1 MIGELG
7 RFLESHGFGKIVSN
21 LPEFVFFYKQEMQS
35 VNVLFVMDYHSG
47 VYLTQDQYTHL
58 KEGIRN
64 MFASRGADEVHILS
78 LVIATDKEKVLSVS
92 AGDRFCWQL
101 SPELCRVLIYED
113 RVPDFYGMKGIL
125 ENFLQEYEG
134 NVWSNREQKGYGEAP
149 SQTATKGIH
158 MPVVTVLLL
167 VVNVILYLICTQK
180 PDLLYNIGD
189 LSGTAVWE
197 KHEYYRIISS
207 MFLHADLPHLFGNMI
222 ALYFLGSILEK
233 EYGHARYMM
242 LYFGAGVLAAGASI
256 AFQYMTQDFT
266 GSVGASGAIYGI
278 LGALLWLIL
287 KHKGRYQEVTLPGML
302 FYLAYSMYSGIQ
314 GTNIDNA
321 AHIGGLVAGFV
332 IAVLLRGRSRRNEG

>member
-1 MIGELG
+1 MISELG
-7 RFLESHGFGKIVSN
+7 RFLENRGFGKIVSN

-58 KEGIRN
+58 KDGIRN
-64 MFASRGADEVHILS
+64 LFASRGADEVHIMS
-78 LVIATDKEKVLSVS
+78 LVIANDKEKVLSVS

-101 SPELCRVLIYED
+101 SPELGRLVVYED

-125 ENFLQEYEG
+125 ETFLQEYESG
-134 NVWSNREQKGYGEAP
+134 VRSGGEQHGYREPLSQMRMQKKNIP
-149 SQTATKGIH
+149 F
-158 MPVVTVLLL
+158 VTISLL
-167 VVNVILYLICTQK
+167 VINVILYLICTQK

-189 LSGTAVWE
+189 LSGTDVWE
-197 KHEYYRIISS
+197 KQEYYRIVSS

-233 EYGHARYMM
+233 EYGHIRYAV

-256 AFQYMTQDFT
+256 AFQYMMQDFT

-321 AHIGGLVAGFV
+321 AHIGGLIAGFV
-332 IAVLLRGRSRRNEG
+332 IAVFLRGRSRRNEG

>member
-7 RFLESHGFGKIVSN
+7 RFLENRGFGKIVSN

-47 VYLTQDQYTHL
+47 VYLAQDQYTHL
-58 KEGIRN
+58 KEGIRG
-64 MFASRGADEVHILS
+64 MFASRGADEVHIMS
-78 LVIATDKEKVLSVS
+78 LVIANDKEKVLAVS

-101 SPELCRVLIYED
+101 SPELCQVLIYED
-113 RVPDFYGMKGIL
+113 RVPDFYGIKGIL
-125 ENFLQEYEG
+125 ESFLQEYESG
-134 NVWSNREQKGYGEAP
+134 VRSDRSKEGCRESGSHITVQKKRIPLVTISLLAINV
-149 SQTATKGIH
+149 TLH
-158 MPVVTVLLL
+158 
-167 VVNVILYLICTQK
+167 LICTQK

-189 LSGTAVWE
+189 LSGIDVWE
-197 KHEYYRIISS
+197 KHEYYRIFSS
-207 MFLHADLPHLFGNMI
+207 MFLHADWSHLFSNMI

-233 EYGHARYMM
+233 EYGYVRYII
-242 LYFGAGVLAAGASI
+242 LYFGSGVLAAGASV
-256 AFQYMTQDFT
+256 AFQYMMQDFT

-321 AHIGGLVAGFV
+321 AHIGGLIAGFV
-332 IAVLLRGRSRRNEG
+332 IAVFLRGRSRRNEG